1 MNIYIRRFAAYLVDI
16 VLNVFLFTLYCQLF
30 GHKNPNG
37 SYNLAGR
44 WSIIILGA
52 STTLYYSLMEYWLGQ
67 TIGKLIMRLKV
78 VKIDGSPLTLMD
90 GFKRNAFDLIE
101 LIVIPIIPIISILA
115 TTDHRRVGDFLA
127 GTIVIPKTGLL
138 HPHVQGI
145 T

>member
-52 STTLYYSLMEYWLGQ
+52 STALYYSLMEYWLGQ
-67 TIGKLIMRLKV
+67 TIGKLIMRLQV

-101 LIVIPIIPIISILA
+101 LIVVPIIPIISILA
-115 TTDHRRVGDFLA
+115 TTDHRRVGDYLA
-127 GTIVIPKTGLL
+127 GTIVVPKTGLL
-138 HPHVQGI
+138 HPHIQGI
-145 T
+145 P